1 MPASR
6 PRREPRGAK
15 PRGFAPFAF
24 ARPVLAAARPRRDA
38 ARALG
43 AAAVL
48 AIGAALAPTAPAQ
61 DYQPYMDSFN
71 SNMQSMQN
79 TAGTAAVNAA
89 INRSLNRRGHGAG
102 TKPAA
107 ARSAPAKAASAKAAA
122 NAAPADLSFRRDP
135 ATTERVR
142 AALIAAIGKQSRS
155 VADDFARRSA
165 GADYRRRFAAAL
177 PARGL
182 SNDNLADVAAYHVAV
197 NWALVHQAPLP
208 PAQSLRALREQMR
221 GAFADNGVLAELAP
235 AQRQW
240 VADDF
245 LFRSLNLDE
254 KLEQFARQPDPQAQA
269 AFARAAREDIRR
281 TLGLDLQEFRFSA
294 GGLVR

>member
-1 MPASR
+1 MARSR
-6 PRREPRGAK
+6 PRRESEGAK

-24 ARPVLAAARPRRDA
+24 LRSASSRLAVAALCAAALPA
-38 ARALG
+38 A
-43 AAAVL
+43 
-48 AIGAALAPTAPAQ
+48 AQ

-71 SNMQSMQN
+71 SSMNAMQN

-89 INRSLNRRGHGAG
+89 INRSLSQRNS
-102 TKPAA
+102 AA
-107 ARSAPAKAASAKAAA
+107 AAAKPTTAKAGAKAAQ
-122 NAAPADLSFRRDP
+122 ADLSFRRDP

-142 AALIAAIGKQSRS
+142 AALIAAMGKQSRG
-155 VADDFARRSA
+155 VAEDFARRSG
-165 GADYRRRFAAAL
+165 GADYRRRFAATL

-208 PAQSLRALREQMR
+208 SAQSLRALREQMR
-221 GAFADNGVLAELAP
+221 GSFADNGVLARLAP

-245 LFRSLNLDE
+245 LFRALNLDE
-254 KLEQFARQPDPQAQA
+254 KLEQFARAPDPQTQA

-281 TLGLDLQEFRFSA
+281 TLGLDLQDYRFGA
-294 GGLVR
+294 TGLAR

>member
-1 MPASR
+1 MKRLS
-6 PRREPRGAK
+6 
-15 PRGFAPFAF
+15 
-24 ARPVLAAARPRRDA
+24 AAAT
-38 ARALG
+38 ARARRIAAVALLG
-43 AAAVL
+43 AC
-48 AIGAALAPTAPAQ
+48 APAWAQ

-71 SNMQSMQN
+71 STMTSMQN

-89 INRSLNRRGHGAG
+89 INRSLSQRGRDAAAASKPA

-107 ARSAPAKAASAKAAA
+107 
-122 NAAPADLSFRRDP
+122 ADLSFRRDP

-142 AALIAAIGKQSRS
+142 AALIAAMARQSRG
-155 VADDFARRSA
+155 VADDFARRSG
-165 GADYRRRFAAAL
+165 GAEYRRRFAATL
-177 PARGL
+177 PTRGL

-208 PAQSLRALREQMR
+208 AAPALRALREQMR
-221 GAFADNGVLAELAP
+221 GSFADNGVLAQLAP

-254 KLEQFARQPDPQAQA
+254 KLAQFARAPDPQTQA

-281 TLGLDLQEFRFSA
+281 TLGLDLQEYRFGA
-294 GGLVR
+294 GGLTR

>member
-1 MPASR
+1 MATT
-6 PRREPRGAK
+6 K
-15 PRGFAPFAF
+15 T
-24 ARPVLAAARPRRDA
+24 LAAAIA
-38 ARALG
+38 LLG
-43 AAAVL
+43 AC
-48 AIGAALAPTAPAQ
+48 APAGAQ

-71 SNMQSMQN
+71 STMTSMQN

-89 INRSLNRRGHGAG
+89 INRSLSQRGKSAAPAA
-102 TKPAA
+102 KPA
-107 ARSAPAKAASAKAAA
+107 AKAAA
-122 NAAPADLSFRRDP
+122 TADLSFRRDP

-142 AALIAAIGKQSRS
+142 AALIAAMGKQSRG
-155 VADDFARRSA
+155 VADDFARRSG
-165 GADYRRRFAAAL
+165 GADYRRRFAATL

-197 NWALVHQAPLP
+197 NWALVHQAALP
-208 PAQSLRALREQMR
+208 SAASLRALREQMR
-221 GAFADNGVLAELAP
+221 GSFADNGVLAQLAP

-254 KLEQFARQPDPQAQA
+254 KVEQFARAPDPQTQA

-281 TLGLDLQEFRFSA
+281 TLGLDLQDYRFTA
-294 GGLVR
+294 AGLVR

>member
-1 MPASR
+1 
-6 PRREPRGAK
+6 
-15 PRGFAPFAF
+15 
-24 ARPVLAAARPRRDA
+24 
-38 ARALG
+38 
-43 AAAVL
+43 
-48 AIGAALAPTAPAQ
+48 
-61 DYQPYMDSFN
+61 MDSFN
-71 SNMQSMQN
+71 SSMNAMQN

-89 INRSLNRRGHGAG
+89 INRSLSQRNSAAAAA
-102 TKPAA
+102 KPAA
-107 ARSAPAKAASAKAAA
+107 KASAKAAQ
-122 NAAPADLSFRRDP
+122 ADLSFRRDP

-142 AALIAAIGKQSRS
+142 AALIAAMGKQSRG
-155 VADDFARRSA
+155 VAEDFARRSG

-208 PAQSLRALREQMR
+208 SAQSLRALREQMR
-221 GAFADNGVLAELAP
+221 GSFADNGVLARLAP

-254 KLEQFARQPDPQAQA
+254 KLEQFARAPDPQTQA

-281 TLGLDLQEFRFSA
+281 TLGLDLQDYRFGAA
-294 GGLVR
+294 GLAR

>member
-1 MPASR
+1 MAM
-6 PRREPRGAK
+6 ATTV
-15 PRGFAPFAF
+15 AA
-24 ARPVLAAARPRRDA
+24 ALRPVS
-38 ARALG
+38 ARARRIALLALLG
-43 AAAVL
+43 AC
-48 AIGAALAPTAPAQ
+48 APAGAQ

-71 SNMQSMQN
+71 STMNSMQN

-89 INRSLNRRGHGAG
+89 INRSLSQRGNR
-102 TKPAA
+102 
-107 ARSAPAKAASAKAAA
+107 
-122 NAAPADLSFRRDP
+122 AAPAVKPAKQAAAAAATDLSFRRDP

-142 AALIAAIGKQSRS
+142 AALIAAMGKQSRS
-155 VADDFARRSA
+155 VADDFARRSG
-165 GADYRRRFAAAL
+165 GADYRRRFAATL

-182 SNDNLADVAAYHVAV
+182 SNDNLADIAAYHVAV

-208 PAQSLRALREQMR
+208 SAAALRALREQMR
-221 GAFADNGVLAELAP
+221 GSFADNGAFARWAP

-254 KLEQFARQPDPQAQA
+254 KVEQFARAPDPQTQA

-281 TLGLDLQEFRFSA
+281 SLGLDLQDYRFSA
-294 GGLVR
+294 AGLVR

>member
-1 MPASR
+1 MPGSR
-6 PRREPRGAK
+6 PRRDTGGAK
-15 PRGFAPFAF
+15 PGFAPFAF
-24 ARPVLAAARPRRDA
+24 VRPATL
-38 ARALG
+38 ARALSLAVAI
-43 AAAVL
+43 AAP
-48 AIGAALAPTAPAQ
+48 AAAQ

-71 SNMQSMQN
+71 ANMQSMQN

-89 INRSLNRRGHGAG
+89 IKRSLSGRGAS
-102 TKPAA
+102 A
-107 ARSAPAKAASAKAAA
+107 APAKAAGGKPAAA
-122 NAAPADLSFRRDP
+122 GARADLSFRRDP
-135 ATTERVR
+135 ATTQQVR
-142 AALIAAIGKQSRS
+142 AALVAAMARQSRG

-165 GADYRRRFAAAL
+165 GADYRRRFDATL

-208 PAQSLRALREQMR
+208 SAPSLRALREQMR
-221 GAFADNGVLAELAP
+221 GTFADNGVLARLAP

-254 KLEQFARQPDPQAQA
+254 KLEQFAQRPDPQTQA

-281 TLGLDLQEFRFSA
+281 TLGLDLQDYRFTA
-294 GGLVR
+294 AGLVR